1 MERKGTRAV
10 TSRTRQERVSSEW
23 RRVGTRNLLVTD
35 QVWCFAGAG
44 RVEHEFPHVFCNESQ
59 AERSKQEQL
68 YNNIQKSPGEQ
79 KHRHCSG
86 SQVKGQS
93 FGEIE
98 MVKFATREQVQQQTV
113 EQVVPLVTDQG
124 TVEV

>member
-1 MERKGTRAV
+1 M
-10 TSRTRQERVSSEW
+10 SSEW

-44 RVEHEFPHVFCNESQ
+44 RVEHELPHVFCNESE

-68 YNNIQKSPGEQ
+68 YNNIHNAPGVNRRTGIVQ
-79 KHRHCSG
+79 GLKLR
-86 SQVKGQS
+86 GQS

-98 MVKFATREQVQQQTV
+98 MVKFATHEQVQQRTV

-124 TVEV
+124 TVEVSNSLILKETLC